1 MKKDDARLG
10 EIADRTGY
18 QLRRVDMLSME
29 ALQDEMSKLGVPPGR
44 ATALAYI
51 GLHPGCDQTELG
63 NVLGINRAST
73 MAAVNNLVSIGVVE
87 RRPGRDRRS
96 NALHLTEAGHR
107 LRAEVVQLTADHEE
121 WFFASLTSEER
132 AEFRR
137 LLLKI
142 RQAHGSA
149 EPRLPASKRALLRRV
164 K

>member
-1 MKKDDARLG
+1 MERDDSRLG

-29 ALQDEMSKLGVPPGR
+29 ALQDEMSKLGVPAGR

-63 NVLGINRAST
+63 NVLAINRAST
-73 MAAVNNLVSIGVVE
+73 MAAVNNLVAIGVVE

-121 WFFASLTSEER
+121 WFFASSPARSALNSG
-132 AEFRR
+132 A
-137 LLLKI
+137 LLLKL
-142 RQAHGSA
+142 RRAHSTA
-149 EPRLPASKRALLRRV
+149 EPPAAGK
-164 K
+164 